1 MTDIVY
7 FIIAFVGLAGLCTV
21 LAIIG
26 RAAGE
31 CPQIGA
37 AAKVGTWVVTTG
49 FCAIGVGI
57 IALGA
62 AFLPLL
68 MSGRSDGLYLAIGLV
83 SIVLGIGFSQAADTL
98 RNILKA
104 APRPGAAP

>member
-1 MTDIVY
+1 MTDIIY
-7 FIIAFVGLAGLCTV
+7 FAIAFVGLTGLCTV

-26 RAAGE
+26 RAAAE

-57 IALGA
+57 IAIGA
-62 AFLPLL
+62 ALLPLL
-68 MSGRSDGLYLAIGLV
+68 TDGRSDGLYWAIGIV
-83 SIVLGIGFSQAADTL
+83 SIVLGIG
-98 RNILKA
+98 
-104 APRPGAAP
+104 